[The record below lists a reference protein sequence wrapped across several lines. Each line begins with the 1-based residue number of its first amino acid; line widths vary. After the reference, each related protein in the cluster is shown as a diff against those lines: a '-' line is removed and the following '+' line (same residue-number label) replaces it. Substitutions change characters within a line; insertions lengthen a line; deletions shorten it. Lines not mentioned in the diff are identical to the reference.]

1 MNVKKMML
9 AVMVVCLGM
18 PLFAQSQ
25 ITTGELK
32 GRIIETADV
41 QEILKQDEDLMQFE
55 ELIKEHEKRME
66 SIGKKEKKME
76 PTIHFFLTRH
86 EVAKEILQEVWESKA
101 APNVTPEQ
109 WERIVE
115 GAAQETRVKELVYV
129 SKEKAE
135 RGEKVDTRKIMKMI
149 MHAKLVV
156 IFVNTIPQEDW
167 GTFVVIGEGP
177 SVPANQ

>member
-25 ITTGELK
+25 INTEELK
-32 GRIIETADV
+32 GRITEKVDIQD
-41 QEILKQDEDLMQFE
+41 IIKQDKDIMQYE
-55 ELIKEHEKRME
+55 ALIKEHKKRMD
-66 SIGKKEKKME
+66 SIGEKEKKME

-101 APNVTPEQ
+101 APNVTPAQ
-109 WERIVE
+109 WERIIE
-115 GAAQETRVKELVYV
+115 GAAQDTTVEELSYVAKEM
-129 SKEKAE
+129 AE

-149 MHAKLVV
+149 MHAKVV
-156 IFVNTIPQEDW
+156 VGFVNKIPQEDW
-167 GTFVVIGEGP
+167 GTFIAKAEGP
-177 SVPANQ
+177 HAPTNQ

>member
-32 GRIIETADV
+32 GRIIETVDV
-41 QEILKQDEDLMQFE
+41 QDIIKQDKDIMQYE
-55 ELIKEHEKRME
+55 ALIKEHKKRMA
-66 SIGKKEKKME
+66 SIGEKEKKME
-76 PTIHFFLTRH
+76 PTIHFFLNRH

-109 WERIVE
+109 WERIIE
-115 GAAQETRVKELVYV
+115 GAAQETTVEELVYV
-129 SKEKAE
+129 AREKAE
-135 RGEKVDTRKIMKMI
+135 RGEKVDSRKIIKMI
-149 MHAKLVV
+149 MHAKVV
-156 IFVNTIPQEDW
+156 VGFVHAIPREDW